1 MDDWVTGSAW
11 LYSPRL
17 ISQTVAVLMLLQ
29 TVRHNHAENTNGKA
43 GKQTLKY
50 PARLGTNGH
59 QLSQFLNMRTLCLLH
74 MFLQLVT
81 TYI

>member
-11 LYSPRL
+11 LYCYTL

-43 GKQTLKY
+43 NMQTLKY
-50 PARLGTNGH
+50 PAPLGPNGH
-59 QLSQFLNMRTLCLLH
+59 QLSQLLGIRTLCLLH
-74 MFLQLVT
+74 TLL
-81 TYI
+81 